1 MAKKTIS
8 TDAAPAAIGPY
19 SQAVVHGDTV
29 YISGQIPLEP
39 TTMEL
44 VSNNIDQQIEQV
56 FKNLSAI
63 CKAAGGS
70 LNDVVKFNVY
80 LIDLDHFSLIN
91 SAMEELLEQP
101 YPARAAV
108 QVAALPRNAQVEIEA
123 IMANG

>member
-91 SAMEELLEQP
+91 STMEELLEQP